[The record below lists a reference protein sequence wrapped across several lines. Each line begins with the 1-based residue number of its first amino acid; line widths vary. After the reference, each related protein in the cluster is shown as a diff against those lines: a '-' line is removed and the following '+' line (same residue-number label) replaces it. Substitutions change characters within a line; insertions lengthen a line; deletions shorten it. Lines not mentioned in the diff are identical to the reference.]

1 MGGVYDPKSRRYNRN
16 SLPFSSLFL
25 GLEVNKRIN
34 FDKRR
39 KKTKNGNVGV
49 VEEQE
54 QMMVGIDL

>member
-1 MGGVYDPKSRRYNRN
+1 MVYITLNQDDKTAI
-16 SLPFSSLFL
+16 PFPSLFL

-34 FDKRR
+34 FDKRK

>member
-1 MGGVYDPKSRRYNRN
+1 
-16 SLPFSSLFL
+16 L

-34 FDKRR
+34 FDKRT
-39 KKTKNGNVGV
+39 KKTKKGNVGV

>member
-1 MGGVYDPKSRRYNRN
+1 MTLNQDDKTAI
-16 SLPFSSLFL
+16 PFPSLFL